1 MNKIKRHNSKTVKK
15 CALYERE
22 EELKDSHIIPKFF
35 YKYLKHDAG
44 NVSFYSAEKNCRDG
58 YRISL
63 LCHDTEE

>member
-44 NVSFYSAEKNCRDG
+44 NVSFYSAEKK
-58 YRISL
+58 L
-63 LCHDTEE
+63 